1 MGKGALN
8 ASASKKG
15 ARKTMRKGTLY
26 ASAKNISSQA
36 TLDASAQPVSQD
48 TPIASAEMVPS
59 GGASAGEL
67 NENALMES
75 TKLNAQGSMFLQNFV
90 HEWFEFVGK
99 RTRQHLHLIKT
110 IQGCRSLPD
119 LQQTYSEFWQNAF
132 TQYAEEPR
140 RMLLVTQGAVDDAS
154 HSAQGNG
161 ATEATLH

>member
-1 MGKGALN
+1 
-8 ASASKKG
+8 
-15 ARKTMRKGTLY
+15 MRKGTLY

-36 TLDASAQPVSQD
+36 TLDASSEPVRQG
-48 TPIASAEMVPS
+48 TPIASAEMIPS
-59 GGASAGEL
+59 GRASAGEL
-67 NENALMES
+67 NENAVMES

-90 HEWFEFVGK
+90 HEWFEFVGR

-119 LQQTYSEFWQNAF
+119 LQQAHSEFWQNAF

-140 RMLLVTQGAVDDAS
+140 RMLLVTQGAVADAS
-154 HSAQGNG
+154 HSADGNG